1 MESRARG
8 GDESLLA
15 TRLRH
20 VHGHGRIAEVVSAV
34 ALDALAVNRWTDLGA
49 ADGER
54 LGTLLRPPVSTAAT
68 AALDQLS
75 RARGTA
81 PSLVWT
87 DGPAFRSDWHCP
99 LIVLAAAV

>member
-1 MESRARG
+1 MSPWPAAD
-8 GDESLLA
+8 DESLLA
-15 TRLRH
+15 ARLRH
-20 VHGHGRIAEVVSAV
+20 VHGHGRIAEVLSAV

-75 RARGTA
+75 RELEAALSGE
-81 PSLVWT
+81 PELVERLERLRRRT
-87 DGPAFRSDWHCP
+87 ELGLD
-99 LIVLAAAV
+99 

>member
-20 VHGHGRIAEVVSAV
+20 VHGHGRIAEVLSAV

-75 RARGTA
+75 RELEAALSGE
-81 PSLVWT
+81 PELVERLERLRRRT
-87 DGPAFRSDWHCP
+87 ELGLD
-99 LIVLAAAV
+99 

>member
-1 MESRARG
+1 MSPCPAAD
-8 GDESLLA
+8 DESLLA

-20 VHGHGRIAEVVSAV
+20 VHGHGRIAEVLSAV

-75 RARGTA
+75 RELEAALSGE
-81 PSLVWT
+81 PELVERLERPRHRT
-87 DGPAFRSDWHCP
+87 ELGLD
-99 LIVLAAAV
+99 

>member
-20 VHGHGRIAEVVSAV
+20 VHGHGRIAEVLSAV

-75 RARGTA
+75 RELEAALSGE
-81 PSLVWT
+81 PELVERLERPRHRT
-87 DGPAFRSDWHCP
+87 ELGLD
-99 LIVLAAAV
+99 

>member
-1 MESRARG
+1 MGSRARG

-20 VHGHGRIAEVVSAV
+20 VHGHGRIAEVLSAV

-75 RARGTA
+75 RELEAALSGE
-81 PSLVWT
+81 PELVERLERLRRRT
-87 DGPAFRSDWHCP
+87 ELGLD
-99 LIVLAAAV
+99 

>member
-75 RARGTA
+75 RE
-81 PSLVWT
+81 LE
-87 DGPAFRSDWHCP
+87 
-99 LIVLAAAV
+99 AALSGEPEFVERLERPRHRTELGLD

>member
-34 ALDALAVNRWTDLGA
+34 ALDALAVNRWTSNTRDTRSRDRA
-49 ADGER
+49 T
-54 LGTLLRPPVSTAAT
+54 GT
-68 AALDQLS
+68 
-75 RARGTA
+75 
-81 PSLVWT
+81 
-87 DGPAFRSDWHCP
+87 
-99 LIVLAAAV
+99 

>member
-1 MESRARG
+1 MSPWPAAD
-8 GDESLLA
+8 DESLLA

-20 VHGHGRIAEVVSAV
+20 VHGHGRIAEVLSAV
-34 ALDALAVNRWTDLGA
+34 ALDALAVNGWSDLDA

-75 RARGTA
+75 RELEAALSGE
-81 PSLVWT
+81 PELVERLERPRHRT
-87 DGPAFRSDWHCP
+87 ELGLD
-99 LIVLAAAV
+99 

>member
-8 GDESLLA
+8 DDESLLA

-75 RARGTA
+75 RELEAALSGE
-81 PSLVWT
+81 PELVERLERPRHRT
-87 DGPAFRSDWHCP
+87 ELGLD
-99 LIVLAAAV
+99 

>member
-20 VHGHGRIAEVVSAV
+20 VHGHGRIAEVLSAV

-54 LGTLLRPPVSTAAT
+54 LRTLLRPPVSTAAT

-75 RARGTA
+75 RELEAALSGE
-81 PSLVWT
+81 PELVERLERPRHRT
-87 DGPAFRSDWHCP
+87 ELGLD
-99 LIVLAAAV
+99 

>member
-1 MESRARG
+1 MRTSVLCS
-8 GDESLLA
+8 DESLLA

-20 VHGHGRIAEVVSAV
+20 VHGHGRIAEVLSAV

-75 RARGTA
+75 RALEAVLSGE
-81 PSLVWT
+81 PELVERLERLRRRT
-87 DGPAFRSDWHCP
+87 ELGLD
-99 LIVLAAAV
+99 

>member
-20 VHGHGRIAEVVSAV
+20 VHGHGRIAEVLSAV
-34 ALDALAVNRWTDLGA
+34 ALDARAVNRWTDLGA

-75 RARGTA
+75 REREAALSGE
-81 PSLVWT
+81 PELVERLERPRHRT
-87 DGPAFRSDWHCP
+87 ELGLD
-99 LIVLAAAV
+99 

>member
-75 RARGTA
+75 RELEAALSGE
-81 PSLVWT
+81 PELVERLERLRRRT
-87 DGPAFRSDWHCP
+87 ELGLD
-99 LIVLAAAV
+99 

>member
-75 RARGTA
+75 RELEAALSGE
-81 PSLVWT
+81 PELVERLER
-87 DGPAFRSDWHCP
+87 PRHCTE
-99 LIVLAAAV
+99 LGLD